1 MTLRQKILK
10 LIYPL
15 IIKTSKTKGRLNKS
29 FQNEN
34 NIKPYTS
41 IFNIPFELNNG
52 SIENLS
58 AYKDKKILI
67 VNTASDCGYTNQY
80 EALQKLYKEN
90 AGKLVII
97 GFPSN
102 DFKEQEK
109 GNDDEIAQFCKTNY
123 GITFPLA
130 KKSVVLKNSNQHKIF
145 EWLSN
150 KKENG
155 WLEKTPSW
163 NFCKYL
169 INKEGVLTH
178 YFESAVEPSGSEIT
192 TAIQS

>member
-1 MTLRQKILK
+1 MTPRQKILK

-15 IIKTSKTKGRLNKS
+15 IIKTSKIKDRVNKS

-34 NIKPYTS
+34 NIQPHTS
-41 IFNIPFELNNG
+41 VYNIPFELNNG

-58 AYKDKKILI
+58 AYKGKKILI

-80 EALQKLYKEN
+80 EALQELYEQN

-109 GNDDEIAQFCKTNY
+109 GNDDQIAQFCNINY

-130 KKSVVLKNSNQHKIF
+130 KKTVVLKHSYQHKIF
-145 EWLSN
+145 QWLST

-155 WLEKTPSW
+155 WLDKTPSW

-178 YFESAVEPSGSEIT
+178 YFEYAVEPSGPEIT
-192 TAIQS
+192 MAIQS